1 MPTVRVLWCSI
12 RAYGGQVLYWLGHG
26 ETEVGDAGQSSVA
39 RGGPPRSAAE
49 GSKRRPRD
57 RRWLGPPLRRAA
69 LEAFVATPRSVLEQR
84 EKLEQLR
91 ALALGMHVAVAVV
104 DTVPLGVD
112 TEADLE
118 RARVLLENS

>member
-49 GSKRRPRD
+49 GSKKGGRATVVGLALRSA
-57 RRWLGPPLRRAA
+57 LGGPPSAA
-69 LEAFVATPRSVLEQR
+69 QGCAPGQANDK
-84 EKLEQLR
+84 KLQKLKR
-91 ALALGMHVAVAVV
+91 GHF
-104 DTVPLGVD
+104 
-112 TEADLE
+112 
-118 RARVLLENS
+118 